1 LFAYP
6 VFENTFWLMND
17 YAERQQKEADTRGLS
32 LPELQQLKT
41 DTQDAAEARQ
51 RGTEV
56 WELRMRRAGNSKLE
70 IEQKRTD
77 LRGSAS

>member
-1 LFAYP
+1 
-6 VFENTFWLMND
+6 MND